1 MSGHTLFQA
10 NSKLK
15 FSVIFHNFLS
25 RLVNELG
32 MQDLQVCYGTTETSP
47 VSFMSVR
54 DDPPEERIRNVG
66 HIMDHLEVRGD
77 GDDQLCSDQ

>member
-1 MSGHTLFQA
+1 
-10 NSKLK
+10 
-15 FSVIFHNFLS
+15 
-25 RLVNELG
+25 